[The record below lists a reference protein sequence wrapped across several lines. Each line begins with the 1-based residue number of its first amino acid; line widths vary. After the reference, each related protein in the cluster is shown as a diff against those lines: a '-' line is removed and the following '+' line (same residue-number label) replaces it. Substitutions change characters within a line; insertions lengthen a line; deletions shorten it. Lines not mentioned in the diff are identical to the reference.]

1 MVSILHAKRG
11 DNLIGD
17 MSIRIIDINI
27 TGKTVSVDTILL
39 FIYYSLFFK
48 YRFEIDIHFYTLI
61 LWAHSLLQ
69 TLNPKKYRTLLF
81 KKMAANL
88 YSFGKVCVSWYK
100 HTEYSMVFA

>member
-48 YRFEIDIHFYTLI
+48 YRFEIDMHYLYTYI
-61 LWAHSLLQ
+61 
-69 TLNPKKYRTLLF
+69 
-81 KKMAANL
+81 
-88 YSFGKVCVSWYK
+88 
-100 HTEYSMVFA
+100 MVNFVVTNSKP